1 MMIAQREKYAFFEMD
16 RSVQEI
22 RELREICT
30 VLSDM
35 CGRIEEEGANFFSNL
50 RKKEKERKSKTIEY
64 KC

>member
-1 MMIAQREKYAFFEMD
+1 MVVVQREKYAFFEMD
-16 RSVQEI
+16 TSKR
-22 RELREICT
+22 LREICT

-35 CGRIEEEGANFFSNL
+35 CERIEEEEGVDFFSNL

>member
-1 MMIAQREKYAFFEMD
+1 MVVVQREKYAFFEMD
-16 RSVQEI
+16 TSKR
-22 RELREICT
+22 LREICT

-35 CGRIEEEGANFFSNL
+35 CERIEEGVDFFSNL